1 MCALCLF
8 LKNKHWISFRTFKN
22 WRPKMKGW
30 SQKIVLSLV
39 LCPSWPLMQLQPRHN
54 NNSNNMNNF
63 GNNNKVRLEPWFQV
77 DPPTRV
83 LLTFHSELKSE
94 KMCNFSKAEAHYL
107 LHYFSNFR
115 ALCSNLWNRVCSE
128 LKSEIFKQTFL
139 EFMANYKKTWQ
150 KRLKI
155 NR

>member
-1 MCALCLF
+1 
-8 LKNKHWISFRTFKN
+8 
-22 WRPKMKGW
+22 MKGW

-94 KMCNFSKAEAHYL
+94 KMCNFSEAEAHYL

-128 LKSEIFKQTFL
+128 NRIRNYFRGNFKETFL
-139 EFMANYKKTWQ
+139 WSLSLLVNYRKTWI
-150 KRLKI
+150 KT
-155 NR
+155 